1 MFFLEVCLLLA
12 VAALAQGDGH
22 DELCSR
28 VAFEPLSKH
37 LTCGTGCTAEN
48 VSVVWRF
55 YRSLP
60 PVTNGTFRYNIFPHE
75 VHGSS
80 IKYETV
86 EVLADGR
93 LYIRTV
99 KEVAHKGDYSCAA
112 YFSNNTVCGETDHF
126 SLMVTQLF
134 TDLAQSPSFKPERDT
149 DATYGLRKVL
159 CVDGDSPGIDENSTF
174 WKKRML

>member
-1 MFFLEVCLLLA
+1 MISCHRSPFPLTHPCPSFAPYPPLSLLCSLLFFCSI
-12 VAALAQGDGH
+12 
-22 DELCSR
+22 ELCSR

-37 LTCGTGCTAEN
+37 LMCGTDCTAEN

-86 EVLADGR
+86 EVLADGQ

-99 KEVAHKGDYSCAA
+99 KEAAHQGDYSCAA
-112 YFSNNTVCGETDHF
+112 YFSNNTMCGKTDHLT
-126 SLMVTQLF
+126 LMVTQLCKLSMLRF
-134 TDLAQSPSFKPERDT
+134 SMSTHVCPSI
-149 DATYGLRKVL
+149 LRFIVAYA
-159 CVDGDSPGIDENSTF
+159 
-174 WKKRML
+174 